1 MEYSMKKLMW
11 LVHDHYNIN
20 VIFLSHVIQMY
31 VSCICI
37 LNLYILC
44 LTYYN
49 YTDNKVPGGPLVI
62 LQINYYYVH
71 TYLMYI

>member
-1 MEYSMKKLMW
+1 MMEYSMKKLMW

-44 LTYYN
+44 LT
-49 YTDNKVPGGPLVI
+49 I
-62 LQINYYYVH
+62 L
-71 TYLMYI
+71 LF